1 MGDFVIKRYVH
12 LDTHWP
18 SCQFYSWLGR
28 WCTWNYIIWRVR
40 STGLFV
46 IKTSKR
52 QFGLIDVCSMF
63 MPQSCLCF
71 CKCHSYSDEY
81 QVISLGFLLGSWG
94 ALSDMWTITTP
105 CVFGTWCWWWWYDSR
120 RQSPFSRSIWWRMLK
135 LDASIDWLILRY
147 FCTEMQMCVSFII
160 QMVNR

>member
-1 MGDFVIKRYVH
+1 MWEFLSYKASSISIHIGPAVSFTLGWVVDVPGIKWYGGFGLQGVFV
-12 LDTHWP
+12 
-18 SCQFYSWLGR
+18 F
-28 WCTWNYIIWRVR
+28 
-40 STGLFV
+40 
-46 IKTSKR
+46 KTSKR

-120 RQSPFSRSIWWRMLK
+120 RQSPISRSIWWRMLK
-135 LDASIDWLILRY
+135 LHPSIDWSWGIFALR
-147 FCTEMQMCVSFII
+147 CKCASHS
-160 QMVNR
+160 